1 MKPNNPK
8 YYHYTDYEKSR
19 LISVR
24 LEPCIVRAID
34 NWVKAHPIYTRSE
47 VINRLLFSCLSCATP
62 LEFEELVTTYHP
74 DPNTY
79 MLSFQSVK
87 APQASV

>member
-1 MKPNNPK
+1 MKSNNPK
-8 YYHYTDYEKSR
+8 INPLINDERAR

-24 LEPCIVRAID
+24 LEPRIVRAID

-47 VINRLLFSCLSCATP
+47 VINRLLYSCLSCATP

-74 DPNTY
+74 EPNTH